1 MAKRAKGGPK
11 LRFEAAEVWLL
22 TELIGSLQLLL
33 VAGGTDTDA
42 ADEGAGEDERTVG
55 GTGADD
61 PEGLEGIEGLD
72 WPDTAPVQPP
82 QDPALRRLL
91 PDAYSEDPEAA
102 AEFRRYTDAGL
113 REGMLADSAVVG
125 AMLDG
130 IPAGGKLDPDDDQ
143 AQAWLRVVTHLRL
156 VLASRLG
163 IVTAADQDELDGVD
177 EDDPRTAT
185 FAVYSWLGAVLS
197 EVLDGMR

>member
-1 MAKRAKGGPK
+1 MARRAKGGPK

-33 VAGGTDTDA
+33 ATESTEATDGTL
-42 ADEGAGEDERTVG
+42 R
-55 GTGADD
+55 GADAD
-61 PEGLEGIEGLD
+61 VPDTLEGIAGLD

-82 QDPALRRLL
+82 EDPALRRLL

-125 AMLDG
+125 KMLDG
-130 IPAGGKLDPDDDQ
+130 IPAGGKLDPDAEQ

-177 EDDPRTAT
+177 EDDPRNAT

-197 EVLDGMR
+197 EVLDGMI